1 MVKIQ
6 VASNIDP
13 EAYANARKK
22 AARANMAI
30 KYSMT
35 SPVKALLTF
44 KGSILPAVLKR
55 PEFYF
60 FTAIHIALVIVDNQV
75 GDYDPHSG
83 EGQRGLEY
91 LAGGRVNLELYA
103 LPWSTIGILSGLLTF
118 YLVFFNSQCYGRFN
132 TFYTAC
138 TTIAGTLQEVAM
150 QVSTEMEGED
160 RWDCVRYLLAAAI
173 LVYMKVEDDEHHK
186 TGEPAVNEDE
196 WDRLTKSELDW
207 AGPQEKKRSASPPDR
222 LSRQATMAKMKK
234 PYNPPPLLTDEEEVI
249 LREYTGNGQL
259 LLMMWG
265 LRAMR
270 KGLQKRGRQVEVY
283 LMLEDSV
290 LRLRRACA
298 AITNMLAM
306 PVPFPYFH
314 ALNLLMILV
323 LAQYTYALVFLETYM
338 SILILIFL
346 LSMFLGMREVSAALS
361 NPFGDDDVDLPVG
374 KMIRDL
380 RKLISPLVQET
391 LESRL
396 MPPHLAATIADDA
409 VPAAAAAAAAARAPA
424 ADGAPTKGGAFA
436 PASVQQLG
444 ALAAY
449 TLPAN
454 AGGAHSSCPAT
465 PLGPAQTLPPLYVAA
480 TQAGPDGGIDGIHLR
495 GPEYMKGLPLRQ

>member
-1 MVKIQ
+1 MI
-6 VASNIDP
+6 I
-13 EAYANARKK
+13 
-22 AARANMAI
+22 
-30 KYSMT
+30 
-35 SPVKALLTF
+35 
-44 KGSILPAVLKR
+44 
-55 PEFYF
+55 
-60 FTAIHIALVIVDNQV
+60 
-75 GDYDPHSG
+75 
-83 EGQRGLEY
+83 
-91 LAGGRVNLELYA
+91 
-103 LPWSTIGILSGLLTF
+103 
-118 YLVFFNSQCYGRFN
+118 GRFN

-409 VPAAAAAAAAARAPA
+409 VRRRRRRRRRARARRRRRADQGRCVRAGERAAARRARRVHASRQRGRRVLFVPGDAAGARADAAAAVRRGDAGGSRRRHRRHPPARVHEGAALREEVESDRTVSSLNRGTHPL
-424 ADGAPTKGGAFA
+424 GSFA
-436 PASVQQLG
+436 PRRQLPWCS
-444 ALAAY
+444 APY
-449 TLPAN
+449 STLSF
-454 AGGAHSSCPAT
+454 G
-465 PLGPAQTLPPLYVAA
+465 
-480 TQAGPDGGIDGIHLR
+480 R
-495 GPEYMKGLPLRQ
+495 GTG

>member
-249 LREYTGNGQL
+249 LREYTGNG
-259 LLMMWG
+259 
-265 LRAMR
+265 
-270 KGLQKRGRQVEVY
+270 
-283 LMLEDSV
+283 
-290 LRLRRACA
+290 
-298 AITNMLAM
+298 
-306 PVPFPYFH
+306 PVS
-314 ALNLLMILV
+314 
-323 LAQYTYALVFLETYM
+323 YT
-338 SILILIFL
+338 
-346 LSMFLGMREVSAALS
+346 
-361 NPFGDDDVDLPVG
+361 
-374 KMIRDL
+374 
-380 RKLISPLVQET
+380 
-391 LESRL
+391 
-396 MPPHLAATIADDA
+396 HL
-409 VPAAAAAAAAARAPA
+409 
-424 ADGAPTKGGAFA
+424 
-436 PASVQQLG
+436 
-444 ALAAY
+444 
-449 TLPAN
+449 TLP
-454 AGGAHSSCPAT
+454 T
-465 PLGPAQTLPPLYVAA
+465 ILLV
-480 TQAGPDGGIDGIHLR
+480 
-495 GPEYMKGLPLRQ
+495 